1 MLSGTWLLN
10 GQPFLSLEASGTGTM
25 EGDAFTWRQE
35 GNALVIAT
43 QSGLNERVA
52 FQLAGDLLVLQMGG
66 FPLQLSRDGSTPRGP
81 AAAVAAPVAAVP
93 SAVPS
98 AAGNDELS
106 TLLMSS
112 NWCWLRYSNGNSY
125 TQKLHF
131 APDGTWRDFSENDIY
146 SRNVHLGST
155 AHLTG
160 NHQGTGQWRV
170 QNGQLH
176 MSSAE
181 TGGQLV
187 TVPLRITR
195 NSNGYPI
202 IHVGDREYCMCR

>member
-1 MLSGTWLLN
+1 MLAGTWLLN
-10 GQPFLSLEASGTGTM
+10 GQPFLSLEANGTGVM
-25 EGDAFTWRQE
+25 EGEAFSWRQE

-52 FQLAGDLLVLQMGG
+52 FQLSGDVLVLQMGG
-66 FPLQLSRDGSTPRGP
+66 FPMQLSRSGGVSAPPQPTP
-81 AAAVAAPVAAVP
+81 AAPVAAG
-93 SAVPS
+93 AD
-98 AAGNDELS
+98 ALS
-106 TLLMSS
+106 TLLLSS

-131 APDGTWRDFSENDIY
+131 AADGTWRDFSENDIY

-187 TVPLRITR
+187 AVPLRITQ